1 MSTIQCQSKQNT
13 FAKDHNPL
21 QRLHYAYIKRVPLV
35 MQCEVS
41 ECALACLAMISGYYG
56 CPINVA
62 SLRQMVAIGT
72 QGMNLKQIMEV
83 ASQIKFTSRAVQCEV
98 EELEQ
103 LTLPCI
109 IHWDLNH
116 FVVLTKVCNGKVDI
130 NDPAQGK
137 RQLSTIEFA
146 RSFTGIALELYPS
159 TTFKKQNKRASMRI
173 NQLWEKVHGLKRTLA
188 TLLMLSMVI
197 QSAALIVPYYMQWVV
212 DNVLLSHDTPLLMVL
227 ALGFAL
233 LTLIKTGVTAFR
245 SWLVVRFSS
254 ALNIQMGA
262 NLFHH

>member
-1 MSTIQCQSKQNT
+1 
-13 FAKDHNPL
+13 
-21 QRLHYAYIKRVPLV
+21 
-35 MQCEVS
+35 
-41 ECALACLAMISGYYG
+41 
-56 CPINVA
+56 
-62 SLRQMVAIGT
+62 MVAIGT
-72 QGMNLKQIMEV
+72 QGMNLKQSMEV
-83 ASQIKFTSRAVQCEV
+83 ASQIKLTSRAVQCEV

-103 LTLPCI
+103 PTMPCI

-116 FVVLTKVCNGKVDI
+116 FVVLTKVSNGKIDI

-173 NQLWEKVHGLKRTLA
+173 NPLWEKVHGLKRTLA

-262 NLFHH
+262 NLFHHLIRLPNAYFEKRHVGDIVSRFGSINAIRELLTTGIVEALIDGLMASVVLMMMFFIAHF